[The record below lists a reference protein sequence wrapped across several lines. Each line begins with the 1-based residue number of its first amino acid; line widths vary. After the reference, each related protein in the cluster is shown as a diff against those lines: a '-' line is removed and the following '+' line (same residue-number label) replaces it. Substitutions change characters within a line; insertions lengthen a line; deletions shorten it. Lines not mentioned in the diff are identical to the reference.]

1 MIDISCRFYLQNNDL
16 TYTYCINLVE
26 AITRHQQLLLT
37 VQLLLQQLLYIP
49 CKNLR
54 KLLTSCVV
62 FAVNRYE
69 CFMEDK
75 NMIKTF
81 CGCKLSKKATLSLI
95 KILLFLIKKR
105 EGSGLIPKYT
115 EYQKV
120 ITKCEIYKLGLFERK

>member
-1 MIDISCRFYLQNNDL
+1 
-16 TYTYCINLVE
+16 
-26 AITRHQQLLLT
+26 
-37 VQLLLQQLLYIP
+37 
-49 CKNLR
+49 
-54 KLLTSCVV
+54 
-62 FAVNRYE
+62 
-69 CFMEDK
+69 
-75 NMIKTF
+75 MIKTF